1 MSHKNE
7 LISILI
13 SVYNNE
19 KSVRKSIKSL
29 QNQSYQ
35 NIEILIL
42 DDASSDNS
50 WEIIAKLASE
60 DNRLKCFRNKQ
71 NLGLTKSLNI
81 LFTYKWKNICE
92 AGL

>member
-42 DDASSDNS
+42 DDD
-50 WEIIAKLASE
+50 
-60 DNRLKCFRNKQ
+60 
-71 NLGLTKSLNI
+71 
-81 LFTYKWKNICE
+81 
-92 AGL
+92 